1 MTPPIAQIRVA
12 RPTNRLPEI
21 VRFYTVGLQLP
32 RIGSFADHD
41 GYDGVM
47 IGLPGVHP
55 HLEFTSHAAGS
66 PCPAPSRDNLL
77 VLYMTDRDAIDAT
90 VGRLESLGYGPVEPE
105 NPYWRD
111 RGVTFEDPDGWRVVL
126 FDGPGLG

>member
-1 MTPPIAQIRVA
+1 MTAPIAQIRFA
-12 RPTNRLPEI
+12 RPTDRLAEV

-32 RIGSFADHD
+32 RIDSFADHD

-55 HLEFTSHAAGS
+55 HLEFTSHTAGS
-66 PCPAPSRDNLL
+66 PCPAPSRDDLL
-77 VLYMTDRDAIDAT
+77 VLYMTDQDAIDAA
-90 VGRLESLGYGPVEPE
+90 VRRLQSLEHGPVEPE

-111 RGVTFEDPDGWRVVL
+111 KGVTFEDPDGWRVVL
-126 FDGPGLG
+126 FEGPGLG